1 MHSLHTHTLANALNI
16 FCNRVAEYFGFS
28 ESDYPAMVIG
38 DLQNES
44 GGIKK
49 FPYSGTVPQ
58 LTFCIHTYIRYT
70 LLYDEKTLEH
80 CRGRESFRD
89 FFLQRRIEGHLEKW
103 EAQSWRPSGQREG
116 VERRELRR
124 RRPEQQQ
131 GCSRRVLRSLVRPL
145 QESRWVLVA
154 TATTSRITSSTTIDT
169 ATNPRT
175 THFFCVW

>member
-1 MHSLHTHTLANALNI
+1 MLYFQASKKIFSSPIQKHVLFFTNKDAAYHAETYAIYSSVAAEFKGKALFINVPSTENKLAKSMHSLHTHTLANALNI

-58 LTFCIHTYIRYT
+58 LTFYNIHTYIRYT

-89 FFLQRRIEGHLEKW
+89 FFLQRRIEGHLEK
-103 EAQSWRPSGQREG
+103 
-116 VERRELRR
+116 
-124 RRPEQQQ
+124 
-131 GCSRRVLRSLVRPL
+131 
-145 QESRWVLVA
+145 
-154 TATTSRITSSTTIDT
+154 
-169 ATNPRT
+169 
-175 THFFCVW
+175 